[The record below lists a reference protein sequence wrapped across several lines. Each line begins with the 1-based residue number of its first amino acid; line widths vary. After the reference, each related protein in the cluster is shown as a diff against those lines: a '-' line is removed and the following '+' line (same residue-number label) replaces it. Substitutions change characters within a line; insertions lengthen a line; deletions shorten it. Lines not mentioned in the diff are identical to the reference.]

1 MSGAAANSAAIKRRS
16 KPQATNNPV
25 IIKSNAPIETGE
37 EEKFREVITVQEGM
51 RILDKELMS
60 LVKKVDVLTT
70 SSEKQISY
78 DASINQCFE
87 KANDTA
93 ISCQVKISLL
103 ETELEEMR
111 KVMRE
116 QDKKIN
122 DLIQNSVQAQSL
134 VPYNDDNE
142 GAKKEQEFMLEKSV

>member
-16 KPQATNNPV
+16 KPQASNNTV
-25 IIKSNAPIETGE
+25 NIKSNAQIETAE
-37 EEKFREVITVQEGM
+37 EEPFRQVITVQDGM

-60 LVKKVDVLTT
+60 VVKKVDILTT

-122 DLIQNSVQAQSL
+122 DLIQTSNQAQSL
-134 VPYNDDNE
+134 VPYDDDKKD
-142 GAKKEQEFMLEKSV
+142 AKKEQEFMLEESV